1 MNKIETIVLNH
12 KKTYLIKFN
21 IIQDGNKVTYDTVQI
36 VGELTYDNIVNAI
49 VSYKYPADKMQ
60 AIINNYLLDN
70 EDQIAI
76 NEFKQMQDWRKF
88 AKSYAKELI

>member
-1 MNKIETIVLNH
+1 MNKIETIILNH
-12 KKTYLIKFN
+12 KKAHLIRFN
-21 IIQDGNKVTYDTVQI
+21 IKQDGNKVTYDTVQI
-36 VGELTYDNIVNAI
+36 IGELTYDKIVNAI

-70 EDQIAI
+70 EDPFII
-76 NEFKQMQDWRKF
+76 EEFKQMQDWRKF